1 MEAKKIPMSEIPKE
15 VMNILRDTAL
25 DLEQSLEMTVVEPL
39 RKRATTD
46 LSKIKFCLSSK
57 EWRIF
62 EVSDLADYYSRVRES
77 VKLYPNHPSYKT
89 IVGESETVLNYLDSQ
104 FDILY
109 QDGLMMMVSEP
120 IEELIKRTG
129 KKE

>member
-15 VMNILRDTAL
+15 VMNILRDTVL
-25 DLEQSLEMTVVEPL
+25 DLEQSLEMAVVEPL
-39 RKRATTD
+39 RKRAMTD

-120 IEELIKRTG
+120 IEELIKRTV